1 MNRAFTRVSPPTVL
15 VFVAVVAAGVAVN
28 DGFAFSLRTAPAV
41 LLMSVGL
48 AGVATRA
55 GDRSLESLGPAAKRW
70 WLLALAAFVPYA
82 LVTDPAGE
90 PAAAVGD
97 GVAGPALGA
106 LLEATAGALVLCAVA
121 ITVLYGFARYGIH
134 PGRPSPEERILND

>member
-15 VFVAVVAAGVAVN
+15 VFVAIVAVGVAVN

-48 AGVATRA
+48 AGVANRA
-55 GDRSLESLGPAAKRW
+55 GELSLESLGPAAKRW
-70 WLLALAAFVPYA
+70 WLFALAAFLPYA
-82 LVTDPAGE
+82 LVAAPASE
-90 PAAAVGD
+90 PAAA
-97 GVAGPALGA
+97 AGSAFGA

-121 ITVLYGFARYGIH
+121 VTVLYGFARYGIH
-134 PGRPSPEERILND
+134 PGRPAPEERILDD